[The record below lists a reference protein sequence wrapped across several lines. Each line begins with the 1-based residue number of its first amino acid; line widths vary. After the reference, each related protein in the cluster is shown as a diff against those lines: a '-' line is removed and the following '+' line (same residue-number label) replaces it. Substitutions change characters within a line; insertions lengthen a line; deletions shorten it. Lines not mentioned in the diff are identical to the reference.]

1 MWLLIQ
7 SDRCP
12 NKKEIRTQTHRGMST
27 WGLGEDGHL
36 HNQQRGLGRC
46 APGPR
51 PSLRLPE
58 LTGNRRLPLPRPG
71 GRLQLRWAPEAVGAL
86 SSGRRGSQLTPPLD
100 GGRFWKS
107 RWPWNVIGGEVHVLQ

>member
-12 NKKEIRTQTHRGMST
+12 NKKEIRTQTHRGTST

-51 PSLRLPE
+51 PSLWLPE
-58 LTGNRRLPLPRPG
+58 LTGNRRLPLPPPG
-71 GRLQLRWAPEAVGAL
+71 VRLQLRRPLRL
-86 SSGRRGSQLTPPLD
+86 SEPSPAEEGVTADPTP
-100 GGRFWKS
+100 
-107 RWPWNVIGGEVHVLQ
+107 